1 MVSGLYNDVRRSLD
15 HAVMKDGV
23 EPMDL
28 ILIPGVAFDQDCNR
42 VRAAFADPISTYLK
56 PY

>member
-1 MVSGLYNDVRRSLD
+1 VSGLYNDVRRSLD